1 MTDGPMTFMDH
12 LVELRRRLIVSV
24 VAVTIGTVVAAILYQ
39 PLLDLLAEPYLEAV
53 DGDRLAFFQP
63 AEAFTLVLR
72 VALFGGVV
80 IASPVVIGQIWGFVS
95 PALTP
100 RERKIAVPLS
110 IVLAVLFTVGVVVG
124 YLVLPMTLR
133 LLLGIGSD
141 ILDPVIGAEYYLRFA
156 MRFLLA
162 FGLAF
167 LFPVFLFAAGAA
179 GAVTSRTLR
188 SWRRWAVTV
197 ILVGAAL
204 LTPGGDP
211 LTLVLL
217 AGPLYVLYEA
227 TILAIR
233 FGLKK

>member
-1 MTDGPMTFMDH
+1 MTDTPMSFMDH
-12 LVELRRRLIVSV
+12 LVELRKRLIISV
-24 VAVTIGTVVAAILYQ
+24 AAVAVGTVIAGIFYPQ
-39 PLLDLLAEPYLEAV
+39 LLELLAEPYLEAV

-72 VALFGGVV
+72 LALFGGVV
-80 IASPVVIGQIWGFVS
+80 IASPVVIAQVWGFVS
-95 PALTP
+95 PALTA
-100 RERKIAVPLS
+100 RERRMVVPLS
-110 IVLAVLFTVGVVVG
+110 VVLAVLFTAGVVVG
-124 YLVLPMTLR
+124 YLALPMTLG

-167 LFPVFLFAAGAA
+167 LFPVFLFAAGAV
-179 GAVTSRTLR
+179 GAISSRKLR
-188 SWRRWAVTV
+188 EWRRWAITI
-197 ILVGAAL
+197 ILVGSAL

-211 LTLVLL
+211 LTLVML
-217 AGPLYVLYEA
+217 AAPLYVLYEA

-233 FGLKK
+233 FGLKR

>member
-1 MTDGPMTFMDH
+1 MTDTPMSFMDH
-12 LVELRRRLIVSV
+12 LVELRRRLIISV
-24 VAVTIGTVVAAILYQ
+24 IAVGVGTAIAGAFYR
-39 PLLDLLAEPYLEAV
+39 PLLDLLAEPYLQAV

-63 AEAFTLVLR
+63 TEAFTLVLR
-72 VALFGGVV
+72 VAMFGGLVV
-80 IASPVVIGQIWGFVS
+80 ASPVLIGQIWGFVS
-95 PALTP
+95 PALTK
-100 RERKIAVPLS
+100 RERRVVLPLS
-110 IVLAVLFTVGVVVG
+110 IVLGVLFATGVVVG
-124 YLVLPMTLR
+124 YLSLPLTLR
-133 LLLGIGSD
+133 LLLGIGTD
-141 ILDPVIGAEYYLRFA
+141 ILDPVIGAEFYLRFA

-167 LFPVFLFAAGAA
+167 LFPVFLFAAGAV

-188 SWRRWAVTV
+188 SWRRWAVTI

-211 LTLVLL
+211 LTLILL
-217 AGPLYVLYEA
+217 AGPLYLLYEG

>member
-1 MTDGPMTFMDH
+1 MTDGAMTFMDH
-12 LVELRRRLIVSV
+12 LVELRRRLVISV
-24 VAVTIGTVVAAILYQ
+24 AAIAVGTVVAGIFYQ

-53 DGDRLAFFQP
+53 DGEGLAFFQP

-72 VALFGGVV
+72 IALFGGLV
-80 IASPVVIGQIWGFVS
+80 IASPVVIGQLWGFVS

-100 RERKIAVPLS
+100 RERRIAVPLS
-110 IVLAVLFTVGVVVG
+110 VVLAVLFTVGVVVG
-124 YLVLPMTLR
+124 YLALPMTLR

-141 ILDPVIGAEYYLRFA
+141 ILDPVIGAEFYLRFA

-167 LFPVFLFAAGAA
+167 LFPVFLFAAGVA
-179 GAVTSRTLR
+179 GAVTSRNLR
-188 SWRRWAVTV
+188 SWRRWAITV
-197 ILVGAAL
+197 ILVGSAL

-217 AGPLYVLYEA
+217 AGPLYLLYEA

>member
-24 VAVTIGTVVAAILYQ
+24 VAITIGTVVAAIFYEQ
-39 PLLDLLAEPYLEAV
+39 LLDILAEPYLEAV
-53 DGDRLAFFQP
+53 GGDRLAFFQP

-80 IASPVVIGQIWGFVS
+80 IASPVLIGQTWGFIS

-100 RERKIAVPLS
+100 RERKFAVPLS

-124 YLVLPMTLR
+124 YLALPMTLR

-179 GAVTSRTLR
+179 GVVTSRTLR

-197 ILVGAAL
+197 ILVGSAL

-217 AGPLYVLYEA
+217 AGPLYVLYEV

>member
-24 VAVTIGTVVAAILYQ
+24 VAITIGTVVAAIFYEQ
-39 PLLDLLAEPYLEAV
+39 LLDILADPYLEAV

-80 IASPVVIGQIWGFVS
+80 IASPVVIGQTWGFIS

-100 RERKIAVPLS
+100 RERRFAVPLS
-110 IVLAVLFTVGVVVG
+110 IVLAVLFTIGVVVG
-124 YLVLPMTLR
+124 YLTLPLTLR

-179 GAVTSRTLR
+179 GVVTSRTLR

-217 AGPLYVLYEA
+217 AGPLYILYEA